1 MSKLNNMWQ
10 KIWGKQM
17 NQIVEKVEQITANAG
32 EAQKEVLK
40 ENFYKELIVQEEIR
54 RRQKALDVA
63 DDRLKIQYTGL
74 GIVSGLSLGAAIKLK
89 NGIKKPFLTG
99 FVIGATFGYGAYGF
113 NKAYQWPVDLNKRAE
128 YILENEP
135 NILDLPSGLPPIPH

>member
-1 MSKLNNMWQ
+1 MGMSKLSNMWQ

-40 ENFYKELIVQEEIR
+40 ENFYNELTVQEEIR

-63 DDRLKIQYTGL
+63 DDRLKFQY
-74 GIVSGLSLGAAIKLK
+74 IVSGLSLGWAIKLK

-99 FVIGATFGYGAYGF
+99 FVIGATFYGF
-113 NKAYQWPVDLNKRAE
+113 NKAYQWPVNLNKRAE